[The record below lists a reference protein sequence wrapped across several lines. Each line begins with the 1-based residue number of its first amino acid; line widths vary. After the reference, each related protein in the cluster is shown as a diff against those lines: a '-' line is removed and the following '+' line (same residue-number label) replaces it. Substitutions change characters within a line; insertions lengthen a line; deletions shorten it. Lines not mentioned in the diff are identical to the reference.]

1 MNIKNIILAVFVLG
15 FATQSTVVKTVDEDI
30 SLALH
35 NTKIYFT
42 DKKYHAAM
50 ELIDKLLDVLPEQ
63 LISTKKD
70 LSVIKENLKEVFSI
84 EDFDEN
90 DANVLNFFFILQI
103 AALKKIVFDLS
114 RSEYSSL
121 IESYDFDDL
130 FQISHKSSIVYS
142 KKPST

>member
-1 MNIKNIILAVFVLG
+1 MNIKNII
-15 FATQSTVVKTVDEDI
+15 FAIFLFSFSMQSTSIKATDEDI

-50 ELIDKLLDVLPEQ
+50 ELIDKLLDILPEE
-63 LISTKKD
+63 LINTKKD

-84 EDFDEN
+84 EDFDKN
-90 DANVLNFFFILQI
+90 DINMLNFFFILQI

-114 RSEYSSL
+114 RSKYSSL

-130 FQISHKSSIVYS
+130 FQIHHF
-142 KKPST
+142 KK